1 MERREFL
8 TQLSVLLTAG
18 APVVATAGCAT
29 TGVGSP
35 APQAGEVERFLHD
48 LEQRR
53 RSLLSRRSPPEVS
66 RGLQTAGLPPD
77 HLRTCTAALST
88 LTAIRDAPDPVR
100 EDPGVEALLMDQAE
114 VLGRGLIASAG
125 YLESLDRPTLQRIR
139 EVLDEEPDLLGADLE
154 AQVQA
159 GARDAGAS
167 LEDEDRF
174 LAIVRRLRWRLTH
187 QGPSVVVDELVD
199 KVDRTARSQGLE
211 RRGKTWKPDG
221 PEPWDADGAETEDP
235 WRLAKVGL
243 VTCGIGAGLV
253 VTTYALESFGFLL
266 LGLSLA
272 GIVIVMV
279 GLVIILVGLLVGLA
293 ATEPRRVKPG

>member
-8 TQLSVLLTAG
+8 TQLSGLLTAG

-139 EVLDEEPDLLGADLE
+139 EVL
-154 AQVQA
+154 
-159 GARDAGAS
+159 
-167 LEDEDRF
+167 DEDRF